1 MEEQQILFKRLK
13 DIKDFWVD
21 RAIRRLSTNENLPL
35 CGYEKEYELLQT
47 LLKTEKSKSAYK
59 KIINNAIEGSM
70 HSILV
75 MLDGGDE
82 LTDKF
87 NIDIINADTKKSL
100 KEDIALNDEFIGYLL
115 DVEEE

>member
-1 MEEQQILFKRLK
+1 MEEQEILFKRLK
-13 DIKDFWVD
+13 DIKDGWVKGSVD
-21 RAIRRLSTNENLPL
+21 GLKKNDSLIWSEKKDAYDILSN
-35 CGYEKEYELLQT
+35 
-47 LLKTEKSKSAYK
+47 
-59 KIINNAIEGSM
+59 IINNEVTYNAYQDVLNEIIEGVL

-100 KEDIALNDEFIGYLL
+100 KEDIALNEEFIGYLL